1 MRKDRSPEALRRADV
16 RRCGTLWVA
25 EPAAPGE
32 RQTLGAG
39 VRIRVASESDAAPVY
54 RAMVAAEADN
64 PNLAWVRF
72 EGRRLG
78 YIAEAGDGEV
88 LAYGWIARAG
98 DTVNDLGFEVDL
110 PVGEAWIYDCA
121 TVPAARGKGLYTAL
135 LRTMRRDF
143 ALHHIQRG
151 WIGTSERNWASQ
163 RGIARAGFLKLAD
176 MDWSGTYSTAYG
188 VPGVA
193 PELLRFAASA
203 LGDGPNTHV
212 LPNAG
217 IPVIE
222 GELAIASGQSPDDS
236 LKVPT
241 DVMRFRAKYGEQIIW
256 RTVRAE
262 SGGELR
268 LRCQGRQVTLPATA
282 SFDALVDALDAIAP
296 DIPWL
301 DVEFSSAR

>member
-25 EPAAPGE
+25 GPAAPGE
-32 RQTLGAG
+32 RPAIGTG
-39 VRIRVASESDAAPVY
+39 VRIRVASEPDAAAVY

-64 PNLAWVRF
+64 PNLAWVRL
-72 EGRRLG
+72 EGKRLG
-78 YIAEAGDGEV
+78 YIAEADGEV

-135 LRTMRRDF
+135 LLTMRRDF
-143 ALHHIQRG
+143 AIHQIQRG
-151 WIGTSERNWASQ
+151 WIGTSARNWASQ
-163 RGIARAGFLKLAD
+163 RGIARAGFLKFAD
-176 MDWSGTYSTAYG
+176 MDWSGTHSTVYG
-188 VPGVA
+188 VPGIA
-193 PELLRFAASA
+193 PELLHFAASA
-203 LGDGPNTHV
+203 LGDGPDPHV

-222 GELAIASGQSPDDS
+222 GELVVAAGQGQDDS
-236 LKVPT
+236 QLVPT
-241 DVMRFRAKYGEQIIW
+241 DLMRFRAKYGEQIFW
-256 RTVRAE
+256 RTLRAE
-262 SGGELR
+262 PGGEVR
-268 LRCQGRQVTLPATA
+268 LRCEGRGLTLPVTA